1 LEESRTEHFD
11 RPADLV
17 GGSAFFLSRPFD
29 GGVGGVGDPPIPDS
43 IHPVGG
49 GPRRVSLLRF
59 ATMKSER
66 LLAELNR
73 LRSDL
78 DKDPSDLEWFTLHHV
93 FCFVSYQHSAFQAY
107 LDEAIK
113 PDDEVPEA

>member
-1 LEESRTEHFD
+1 
-11 RPADLV
+11 
-17 GGSAFFLSRPFD
+17 
-29 GGVGGVGDPPIPDS
+29 
-43 IHPVGG
+43 
-49 GPRRVSLLRF
+49 
-59 ATMKSER
+59 MKSER

-113 PDDEVPEA
+113 PGDEIPED